1 MNSQNA
7 EQLLF
12 NEHLAWLRSID
23 VYKNAL
29 KNLQSSLETIAPNF
43 SNKRTSGRV
52 EQFQNRF
59 IRQGEVID
67 ILRHNIKSHENDLE
81 RLDLPSNRLFV
92 DHVNLREEYY
102 RFCDLFIEMEQEF
115 YEFVS

>member
-12 NEHLAWLRSID
+12 NEHTHWLKSID
-23 VYKNAL
+23 EYKNSL
-29 KNLQSSLETIAPNF
+29 KSLQASLEVFNPGPSKKMAA
-43 SNKRTSGRV
+43 KV

-67 ILRHNIKSHENDLE
+67 ILRHNIKAHENDLE
-81 RLDLPSNRLFV
+81 RMELPSNRLFV

-115 YEFVS
+115 YEFIA